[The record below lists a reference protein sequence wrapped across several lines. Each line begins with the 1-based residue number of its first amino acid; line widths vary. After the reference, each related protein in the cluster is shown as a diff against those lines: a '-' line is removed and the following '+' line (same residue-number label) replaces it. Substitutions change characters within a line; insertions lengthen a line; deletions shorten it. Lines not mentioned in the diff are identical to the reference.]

1 MSLISDLIEVANEI
15 VGDFD
20 LLSPIIHLVYIPSTQ
35 SETGGKHYAQPVT
48 LHGVI
53 DSRQRLIV
61 DARGNTVTVMS
72 TITFLEVIT
81 PNGSP
86 GRREPIDP
94 NDILI
99 LPDGFTGPII
109 DTPGSTVDPE
119 TGTGFINTI
128 MLGRRG

>member
-20 LLSPIIHLVYIPSTQ
+20 LLSSITHLAYLPLTQ
-35 SETGGKHYAQPVT
+35 SETGGRQYAQPVT

-53 DSRQRLIV
+53 DDRQRLIT
-61 DARGNTVTVMS
+61 DSKGNTITAMS
-72 TITFLEVIT
+72 TITFLELIP

-86 GRREPIDP
+86 GRREPIDLG
-94 NDILI
+94 DILI
-99 LPDGFTGPII
+99 LPSGFTGPII
-109 DTPGSTVDPE
+109 EVPGSTIDPE
-119 TGTGFINTI
+119 TGRGFITTV